1 MALRHVFFAER
12 EASKIPKLADSL
24 ALRTVASV
32 GIVGAGTMGIGIA
45 MSFASAG
52 ISVVLHRSEEC
63 RVGKECVI
71 RVDLGGRRLIK
82 KKKRIEC
89 DVLAVGDQQ
98 IQNKLTITHKRT

>member
-52 ISVVLHRSEEC
+52 ISVVLHDLSAESLTRAAETIRKTYDRSEEHTSELQSLMRISYAVLC
-63 RVGKECVI
+63 
-71 RVDLGGRRLIK
+71 LTK
-82 KKKRIEC
+82 K
-89 DVLAVGDQQ
+89 
-98 IQNKLTITHKRT
+98 